1 MIRTI
6 LILLFAVV
14 VLPFVAWHS
23 DTPPSAEI
31 LDAIRTL
38 TIAMAILAGACFLV
52 SEISRNYSQVD
63 KLWSLA
69 PLGYTGYMAYASG
82 WNDRLVLMAALVTA
96 WGLRLTY
103 NFSRRGGY
111 SWKFWTGEED
121 YRWGELRKMPLFA
134 RKGTF
139 SLFNLFFIS
148 YYQMALI
155 LLFTLPTAVA
165 WQGADTPLG
174 WPDYLVAALMLGFIA
189 METVADNQHYAFQ
202 TEKHRRLEAGDA
214 LDGAYADGFCQS
226 GLWGRLRHPNYAAE
240 QAIWLCFYL
249 FSVSATGRWINWS
262 MAGAVLLL
270 LLFQGS
276 ADFSEGISARKYP
289 KYAEYR
295 KKVGRFLPRLS

>member
-6 LILLFAVV
+6 LLLLFAVV
-14 VLPFVAWHS
+14 VLPLVAWYS

-31 LDAIRTL
+31 LDAIKTL
-38 TIAMAILAGACFLV
+38 TIAMAFLAGACFLV

-69 PLGYTGYMAYASG
+69 PLGYTWYMAYASG
-82 WNDRLVLMAALVTA
+82 WNERLVLMAALVTA

-111 SWKFWTGEED
+111 SWKFWSGEED
-121 YRWGELRKMPLFA
+121 YRWAELRKMPLFA
-134 RKGTF
+134 RKGAF

-174 WPDYLVAALMLGFIA
+174 WPDYLVAVLLLGFLV

-202 TEKHRRLEAGDA
+202 TEKHRRLKAGEA

-226 GLWGRLRHPNYAAE
+226 GLWARLRHPNYAAE

-262 MAGAVLLL
+262 LAGAVLLL

-295 KKVGRFLPRLS
+295 KRVGRFLPRLF